1 MVACYLYLPKLN
13 GWMSV
18 FNMQLYTVSQFPH
31 LLKPVELIDG
41 SSLELSTEY
50 EMSHFNSFK
59 SPPVV
64 NVVSQNITSS
74 FLPVFLF
81 CLIIWIIFCKLDCFK
96 AAHSVNV
103 LSLLCCATEEMTV
116 IFFQYYTS
124 LWSVM
129 SKELQA
135 SRICIFNFFKYPPPP
150 RNKKLSVWI
159 QFHDYQWFYDWLV
172 KCYEVKRFIII
183 HYPLALILIKYTWTD

>member
-1 MVACYLYLPKLN
+1 MFKMNGLEDLVHRNELDVWTLACYLYLSKLN

-41 SSLELSTEY
+41 GSLQLSTEY

-59 SPPVV
+59 SPPPFF

-81 CLIIWIIFCKLDCFK
+81 CLIIWIICCELDCFK
-96 AAHSVNV
+96 AARSVHV
-103 LSLLCCATEEMTV
+103 LNLLCYATEERWQFV
-116 IFFQYYTS
+116 FSI
-124 LWSVM
+124 L
-129 SKELQA
+129 
-135 SRICIFNFFKYPPPP
+135 C
-150 RNKKLSVWI
+150 LSMI
-159 QFHDYQWFYDWLV
+159 R
-172 KCYEVKRFIII
+172 YE
-183 HYPLALILIKYTWTD
+183 